1 MKLIIWYQ
9 EIEFLISR
17 DIFWGAVLLFMKYF
31 LISRNIDY
39 FLISGNRILDIN
51 KWLLDIKDS
60 ISWYKK
66 WIWFLDIKKCISRY
80 QEFDFL
86 ISRNEFL
93 ISRKYLFFHD
103 IKKSNSWYQ
112 EFDFLISKNISW
124 YQEFEFLILRKRILG
139 LKKSHFW
146 YQEIHFLISRN

>member
-1 MKLIIWYQ
+1 MSWYQKMKLIIWYQ

-51 KWLLDIKDS
+51 KWFLDIKDS

-86 ISRNEFL
+86 ISRIWFL
-93 ISRKYLFFHD
+93 DIKKWILDIKKYLLFHD

-112 EFDFLISKNISW
+112 EFDFLISKI
-124 YQEFEFLILRKRILG
+124 FLDIKNSFLDIKNLN
-139 LKKSHFW
+139 FW
-146 YQEIHFLISRN
+146 Y